1 MINVEEIAE
10 IAVKYKHEGNNCAQS
25 VLLALKELTN
35 LKEDE
40 LLKLGSG
47 FGVGF
52 GSMEATCGALIAAN
66 MILGLT
72 GDGKPKKMFES
83 RDMLHDFYNF
93 YYYNQLFHDFYNLS
107 GATICRDLKG
117 VDTGKVLCSCDDCV
131 RNAVKVLLKRI

>member
-52 GSMEATCGALIAAN
+52 GSMDATCGALIAAN

-83 RDMLHDFYNF
+83 RDML
-93 YYYNQLFHDFYNLS
+93 HDFYNLS

>member
-52 GSMEATCGALIAAN
+52 GSMDATCGALIAAN

-83 RDMLHDFYNF
+83 RDMLHDFYN
-93 YYYNQLFHDFYNLS
+93 LS

-131 RNAVKVLLKRI
+131 RNAIKVLLKRI

>member
-83 RDMLHDFYNF
+83 RDMLHDFYN
-93 YYYNQLFHDFYNLS
+93 LS

>member
-66 MILGLT
+66 MILGIT

-83 RDMLHDFYNF
+83 RDML
-93 YYYNQLFHDFYNLS
+93 HDFYNLS

-131 RNAVKVLLKRI
+131 RNAIKVLLKRI

>member
-1 MINVEEIAE
+1 MIDIDKIAE
-10 IAVKYKHEGNNCAQS
+10 VAVKYKHEGKNCAQA
-25 VLLALKELTN
+25 VLLALKDKTN
-35 LKEDE
+35 LSEDE

-83 RDMLHDFYNF
+83 RDMLHDFYN
-93 YYYNQLFHDFYNLS
+93 LS
-107 GATICRDLKG
+107 GATICKDLKG
-117 VDTGKVLCSCDDCV
+117 VETGKVLCPCDDCV
-131 RNAVKVLLKRI
+131 RNAIRVLLKRI

>member
-35 LKEDE
+35 LKEEE

-83 RDMLHDFYNF
+83 RDMLHDFYK
-93 YYYNQLFHDFYNLS
+93 LS

-117 VDTGKVLCSCDDCV
+117 VETGKVLCSCDDCV

>member
-1 MINVEEIAE
+1 MIDIDKIAE
-10 IAVKYKHEGNNCAQS
+10 VAVKYKHEGKNCAQA
-25 VLLALKELTN
+25 VLLALKDKTN
-35 LKEDE
+35 LSEDE

-83 RDMLHDFYNF
+83 RDMLHDFYN
-93 YYYNQLFHDFYNLS
+93 LS
-107 GATICRDLKG
+107 GATICKDLKG
-117 VDTGKVLCSCDDCV
+117 VETGKVLYPCDDCV
-131 RNAVKVLLKRI
+131 RNAIRVLLKRI